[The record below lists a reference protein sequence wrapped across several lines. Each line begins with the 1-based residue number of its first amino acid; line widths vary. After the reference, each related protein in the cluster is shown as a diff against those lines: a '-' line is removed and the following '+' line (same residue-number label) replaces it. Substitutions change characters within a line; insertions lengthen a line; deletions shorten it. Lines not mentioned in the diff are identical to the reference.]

1 LFYLKND
8 TQPEDIN
15 ILLFFKQFKDTLIE
29 LYNSIFWPF
38 IKPYFYY
45 ILVFKSIKLPLK
57 DWQKFFFLLMFF
69 SAESYEEYVILQK
82 IYTSIE
88 NIGIWDNQYKNK
100 FIFYIVRFFKLLK
113 EFLSSAIL
121 IALLLGI
128 LWWAGLINVI
138 MLGLIG
144 ILIIISFLK
153 YWLFPAR
160 FEVIRTISI
169 ILLSIIGYIWFSTI
183 FPKITNPQYISYL

>member
-88 NIGIWDNQYKNK
+88 NI
-100 FIFYIVRFFKLLK
+100 
-113 EFLSSAIL
+113 
-121 IALLLGI
+121 
-128 LWWAGLINVI
+128 
-138 MLGLIG
+138 
-144 ILIIISFLK
+144 
-153 YWLFPAR
+153 
-160 FEVIRTISI
+160 
-169 ILLSIIGYIWFSTI
+169 
-183 FPKITNPQYISYL
+183 